1 MENYINICGQQIE
14 LTAEQVEQLK
24 SSFGLNKIKLADIAA
39 GECFKIGGREFVVLE
54 HSGDTTAVVLKNL
67 LEKKKEFGSTNNY
80 SESNVDK
87 ICQKFGDEIAGLVGE
102 DNLVEHT
109 VDLTANDGLKDYG
122 KVRRRIS
129 LMTADLYR
137 RYVDVLDEHKIDSW
151 WWLATPFSTPKHSCS
166 TAVLCVAPSGNLY
179 DDYYYYGSGVRPFCI
194 LKSHIFVSK

>member
-1 MENYINICGQQIE
+1 MKNYINICGQQIE

-24 SSFGLNKIKLADIAA
+24 SSFILNKIKLADIAV
-39 GECFKIGGREFVVLE
+39 GECFKIGTHEFVVLE

-87 ICQKFGDEIAGLVGE
+87 ICQKFGAEIAGLVGE

-129 LMTADLYR
+129 LVTADLYR
-137 RYVDVLDEHKIDSW
+137 RYVDILDEHKIDSW
-151 WWLATPFSTPKHSCS
+151 WWLATPFSTQKHGYTS
-166 TAVLCVAPSGNLY
+166 AVLCVAPAGRLLCGIFSGIN
-179 DDYYYYGSGVRPFCI
+179 GVRPFCI